1 MPKARKTKAGTWRV
15 TIYDYKDSKGKVH
28 QKTFTANTRREAERM
43 AAEYKMKPKIEDM
56 TIGEAV
62 SSYIKV
68 KEAALSPA
76 TVREYKQISKNNF
89 ESSRFGSIYL
99 TRLDTATVQRFISDL
114 VEDGKSPKTV
124 RNIYGLMVSAV
135 RMYRPGCMFPV
146 TLPAPK
152 KPELYTPSSDE
163 VNRLIAVV
171 KGNREL
177 YIVVLLCAFGPMRRS
192 EACAIMYS
200 DIDKKKNMITV
211 RRARVK
217 DDNKQY
223 VYKDLPKNY
232 SSYRSII
239 YPENVINAIGRGI
252 GYVINK
258 NPDVISRLFD
268 NALKDA
274 GLPHFR
280 LHDLRH
286 YAASILHAIG
296 IPDQYI
302 MSRGGWKTDHVM
314 KRVYRDTISDVEKEM
329 NDRINDYFSRVI

>member
-1 MPKARKTKAGTWRV
+1 MPKAKKTKAGTWRV

-28 QKTFTANTRREAERM
+28 QKTFTAETRREAERL
-43 AAEYKMKPKIEDM
+43 AAEYRMTPKIEDM
-56 TIGEAV
+56 TVGEAV
-62 SSYIKV
+62 ASYINV

-99 TRLDTATVQRFISDL
+99 TRLDTAAVQRFVSDL
-114 VEDGKSPKTV
+114 VEDDKSPKTV
-124 RNIYGLMVSAV
+124 RNIYGLMISSV
-135 RMYRPGCMFPV
+135 RMYRPGCVFPV

-163 VNRLIAVV
+163 VNKLIAAV
-171 KGNREL
+171 KGDREL

-200 DIDKKKNMITV
+200 DIDNKTNTITV

-217 DDNKQY
+217 GENSQF
-223 VYKDLPKNY
+223 VYKDLPKNF

-239 YPENVINAIGRGI
+239 YPENVIEAIGRGI
-252 GYVINK
+252 GYVINQ
-258 NPDVISRLFD
+258 NPDAISRHFD
-268 NALKDA
+268 EALCDA

-286 YAASILHAIG
+286 YSASILHAIG

-302 MSRGGWKTDHVM
+302 MARGGWKTDHVM
-314 KRVYRDTISDVEKEM
+314 KRVYRDTISDIEKEM
-329 NDRINDYFSRVI
+329 NDKINDYFSRVI